1 MARSKVG
8 KPTGETTKAGRP
20 IYRTPEGEN
29 VSEKSV
35 TFVRDGKYIN
45 APSIW
50 NGVRLNEDEVGKL
63 YDAGAIKATSIHDT
77 AKEAVAAAKERSK
90 GLMKKPN
97 YAQGGAMID
106 PVKAAQQQGLMA
118 RTAMLPVVPAAG
130 IEGMGESSGQSQKST
145 PVRSATNVP
154 DVVPTMPTAP
164 GTQNKVK
171 MPPGM
176 AKGGMMADGGI
187 MQEGGTVDPESGNEV
202 PPGALQE
209 EVRDDIP
216 AQLSEGEFIFPAD
229 VVRFIGLEK
238 LMQLR
243 QAAKKGLAQME
254 AMGQMGNSEEATMDD
269 DAEFES
275 EIDDIIS
282 QVEAESNQKAA

>member
-8 KPTGETTKAGRP
+8 KLTGETTKAGRP
-20 IYRTPEGEN
+20 IYKTPEGEN

-50 NGVRLNEDEVGKL
+50 KGVRLNEDEVGKL
-63 YDAGAIKATSIHDT
+63 YDAGAIKATSVHDT

-118 RTAMLPVVPAAG
+118 RTAMLPNE
-130 IEGMGESSGQSQKST
+130 EGMQMMQGSSAAPMQSTDGSSPPSQPT
-145 PVRSATNVP
+145 TMETN
-154 DVVPTMPTAP
+154 MRP
-164 GTQNKVK
+164 GTLK

-176 AKGGMMADGGI
+176 AKGGMLAEGGV

-238 LMQLR
+238 LMRLR
-243 QAAKKGLAQME
+243 QAAKKGLSQME
-254 AMGQMGNSEEATMDD
+254 EMGQMGNASEATMED
-269 DAEFES
+269 DAEFET
-275 EIDDIIS
+275 EIDDIIKE
-282 QVEAESNQKAA
+282 VEMESENKDMV